1 MGKKKHKQRGQQAGW
16 GQADYG
22 GGYGAAHGMA
32 NGQGLGMAGG
42 MGLGADVYAAAPD
55 MAAMNG
61 LGAAPG
67 MNNGFLHGLQGIVGS
82 RQTEQ
87 FILGA
92 LLGAAA
98 VYVLGDEE
106 MRAKLVKTAMK
117 LYSGVAGGFEE
128 LKEQMA
134 DLKAEV
140 AAEKRSEE

>member
-1 MGKKKHKQRGQQAGW
+1 MGKKKHKYAKQAGW

-22 GGYGAAHGMA
+22 GGY
-32 NGQGLGMAGG
+32 
-42 MGLGADVYAAAPD
+42 
-55 MAAMNG
+55 AAMNG
-61 LGAAPG
+61 MAGAGVGLGGDAYGAAAPGMTAPG
-67 MNNGFLHGLQGIVGS
+67 MNNNTFLHGLQGLVGS
-82 RQTEQ
+82 RHTEQ

-128 LKEQMA
+128 IKEQMA
-134 DLKAEV
+134 DIKAEV
-140 AAEKRSEE
+140 AAEKRSEA

>member
-1 MGKKKHKQRGQQAGW
+1 MGKKKHKRAQQAGW
-16 GQADYG
+16 GQA
-22 GGYGAAHGMA
+22 GYGDRYGMGM
-32 NGQGLGMAGG
+32 GQGMGQGMAGG
-42 MGLGADVYAAAPD
+42 MGADPYGAAGMDAL
-55 MAAMNG
+55 G

-67 MNNGFLHGLQGIVGS
+67 MNNGFLHGLQGLVGS

-117 LYSGVAGGFEE
+117 LYAGVAGGFEE
-128 LKEQMA
+128 IKEQMA

-140 AAEKRSEE
+140 AAEQRSAPGD

>member
-1 MGKKKHKQRGQQAGW
+1 MGKKKHKRAQQAGW
-16 GQADYG
+16 GQA
-22 GGYGAAHGMA
+22 GYGNMYGMGQGMGMNQGMA
-32 NGQGLGMAGG
+32 QGMAAG
-42 MGLGADVYAAAPD
+42 MGASYAAPGMDAL
-55 MAAMNG
+55 G

-67 MNNGFLHGLQGIVGS
+67 MDNGFLHGLQGLIGS

-117 LYSGVAGGFEE
+117 LYAGVAGGFEE
-128 LKEQMA
+128 IKEQMA
-134 DLKAEV
+134 DIKAEV
-140 AAEKRSEE
+140 AAEQRSAAGS

>member
-1 MGKKKHKQRGQQAGW
+1 MGKKKHKQHQQQAGW
-16 GQADYG
+16 GQP
-22 GGYGAAHGMA
+22 GYGAMGSMGADMGQMGA
-32 NGQGLGMAGG
+32 MDAMGQG
-42 MGLGADVYAAAPD
+42 MGPNAL
-55 MAAMNG
+55 
-61 LGAAPG
+61 
-67 MNNGFLHGLQGIVGS
+67 NNSFLHSLQGLVGS
-82 RQTEQ
+82 RHTEQ

-128 LKEQMA
+128 IKEQMA

-140 AAEKRSEE
+140 AAEQRSK